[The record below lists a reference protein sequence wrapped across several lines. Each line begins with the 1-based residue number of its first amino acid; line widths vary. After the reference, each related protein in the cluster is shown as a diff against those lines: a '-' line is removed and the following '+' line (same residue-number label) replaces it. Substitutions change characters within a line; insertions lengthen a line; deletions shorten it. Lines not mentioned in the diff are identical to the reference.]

1 MLVNP
6 NEPWHDGGS
15 VDDNGQT
22 IGRKLVMD
30 YYGMRVPIGGGA
42 IYGKHRQ
49 HADRWATRQ
58 MRKLALLEHGG
69 GKTLGIALL
78 RRRMPSELLVDEV
91 NYREMTARTML
102 QYPRKRQTPDL
113 LFLLSDA
120 CMEMLDHQWT
130 PDGNGLS
137 SV

>member
-6 NEPWHDGGS
+6 NEHWLDGGS

-30 YYGMRVPIGGGA
+30 YYGTWVPIGGGA

-58 MRKLALLEHGG
+58 MRKLAPLEHGG
-69 GKTLGIALL
+69 GKRWGQRSCGDGCRASCWLMKSIIA
-78 RRRMPSELLVDEV
+78 R
-91 NYREMTARTML
+91 
-102 QYPRKRQTPDL
+102 
-113 LFLLSDA
+113 
-120 CMEMLDHQWT
+120 
-130 PDGNGLS
+130 
-137 SV
+137 